1 MHQHHLYA
9 HEREQQQ
16 IAHHGAL
23 EVLVDHG
30 ISAVFDDD
38 DFLVIGFDIGEGL
51 NQDLRPLVDGHG
63 FSPYCIRCGS
73 RR

>member
-1 MHQHHLYA
+1 M
-9 HEREQQQ
+9 
-16 IAHHGAL
+16 
-23 EVLVDHG
+23 VLVDHG